1 MLLLLFFL
9 RMKYLIKS
17 ARTVPKD
24 ESVFIRHSLSE
35 RIIHPFVL
43 LNVDNRNLKKN
54 VSKGTVPGT
63 VFFPFLF
70 FPFFLHRSHLQK
82 HAETTEQGSVSC
94 QKLRPVRSLTK
105 NEYSSETN
113 TEIKRNKT
121 SHSAVAKDAWKQA
134 DVSRA
139 LPSPRP
145 S

>member
-1 MLLLLFFL
+1 
-9 RMKYLIKS
+9 MKYIIKS
-17 ARTVPKD
+17 ARPVPKD

-70 FPFFLHRSHLQK
+70 FPFFLHR
-82 HAETTEQGSVSC
+82 
-94 QKLRPVRSLTK
+94 
-105 NEYSSETN
+105 
-113 TEIKRNKT
+113 NKT
-121 SHSAVAKDAWKQA
+121 SHSAVAKDACKQA